1 MAHKATR
8 LIEDGI
14 RYSGYYEYRGYIIR
28 REDPKDTGYSKVEW
42 SIHEDFD
49 SSTDTWVE
57 TLSLFRDAKEH
68 IDQIIDV
75 YGVKSE
81 HYCNG

>member
-28 REDPKDTGYSKVEW
+28 RDDPKDTGYSKVEW
-42 SIHEDFD
+42 SIHGDF
-49 SSTDTWVE
+49 
-57 TLSLFRDAKEH
+57 DAKEH

-75 YGVKSE
+75 HGVKSE